1 VLKVVADFV
10 QEESLGE
17 RNEILLPDL
26 SEMMDERNCL
36 RQIILSMEKWR

>member
-26 SEMMDERNCL
+26 SEMMDERNYL